1 MSQWCVQLV
10 IGRLLTDDEFR
21 LLFEQRR
28 RECLLALRARG
39 LDLDDAEISALVEPD
54 PHLWSAM
61 AARIDGRLQGGARQY
76 AAKTSPHRPLTPRE
90 QHVLR
95 GIFDGLTNKE
105 IAAEI
110 GVTEGAIKATL
121 QQLFRKAHVRT
132 RAQLVRV
139 AIEGSLGA
147 APGAR

>member
-54 PHLWSAM
+54 PCLWSTM
-61 AARIDGRLQGGARQY
+61 AARIDGRLQRGSRQH
-76 AAKTSPHRPLTPRE
+76 AAETRPHRPLTPRE

-95 GIFDGLTNKE
+95 GVFDGLTNKE

-121 QQLFRKAHVRT
+121 QQLFRKARVRT

-139 AIEGSLGA
+139 AIEDSLGA
-147 APGAR
+147 ASRAR